1 MESLVNVFERCRGK
15 MIELATNGGQKLTGI
30 VEEVHEDFFTLSSVT
45 RVYVV
50 PYTGISTF
58 HLPFEGSEARLRQR
72 ATLITETD
80 TSVGRTRRKAS
91 ERKAV
96 KRTQR

>member
-1 MESLVNVFERCRGK
+1 MESLASVFERYRGK
-15 MIELATNGGQKLTGI
+15 TIELATNGGQKLCGI
-30 VEEVHEDFFTLSSVT
+30 VEEVHEDFLTLSSVT
-45 RVYVV
+45 RLYVV

-58 HLPFEGSEARLRQR
+58 HLPSEGSDSFVRQR
-72 ATLITETD
+72 AVLHTGTD
-80 TSVGRTRRKAS
+80 ASVGRTRRKAP